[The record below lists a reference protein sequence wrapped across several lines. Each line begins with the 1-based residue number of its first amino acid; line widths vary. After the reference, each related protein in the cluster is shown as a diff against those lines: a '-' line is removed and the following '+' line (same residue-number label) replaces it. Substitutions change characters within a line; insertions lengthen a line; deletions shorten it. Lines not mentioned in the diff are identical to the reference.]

1 MGIPADYKDDDY
13 KRTVPSMVLKSM
25 LPMTKAQ
32 LKAQMASKECV
43 VGVTVGSSLESKV
56 PAAKRKV
63 SWSGDIAESIR
74 SPAQTCLI
82 TGGRESLRIVLGRKW
97 CMNTYQSCRLRGDT
111 LERAWRRA
119 FVN

>member
-1 MGIPADYKDDDY
+1 MGIPVDYNDDDY
-13 KRTVPSMVLKSM
+13 KSTVPSMVLKLM

-43 VGVTVGSSLESKV
+43 VGVTVGSSLKSTV
-56 PAAKRKV
+56 PVKNRKV

-82 TGGRESLRIVLGRKW
+82 TGDRELLRIVQGRKW
-97 CMNTYQSCRLRGDT
+97 CMNTYRSCRL
-111 LERAWRRA
+111 
-119 FVN
+119 